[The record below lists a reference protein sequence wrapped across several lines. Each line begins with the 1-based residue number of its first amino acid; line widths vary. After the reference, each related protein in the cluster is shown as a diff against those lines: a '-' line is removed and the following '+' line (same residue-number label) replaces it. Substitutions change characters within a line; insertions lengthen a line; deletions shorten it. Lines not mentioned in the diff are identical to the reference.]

1 MLILKSNLSFLN
13 ARGLKDKVK
22 RKGIFLFCKGQKTHF
37 IFLQETHF
45 TEEDAAFWKMQWGD
59 TILFSHGSSRS
70 AGVAIC
76 LNNCLGKVVTSQ
88 SDAHGHW
95 LTAVVN
101 CEGIFVILVNVYGYN
116 SSGQNKILFSNI
128 SEAVAQIKFKFNTNL
143 VLIGGDFNL
152 APDEWLDRSPSS
164 YTSHHFNTLFRIF
177 AI

>member
-1 MLILKSNLSFLN
+1 M
-13 ARGLKDKVK
+13 
-22 RKGIFLFCKGQKTHF
+22 
-37 IFLQETHF
+37 
-45 TEEDAAFWKMQWGD
+45 GD

-76 LNNCLGKVVTSQ
+76 LNNCPGKVVTSQ

-101 CEGIFVILVNVYGYN
+101 CEGIFVILVHVYGYN
-116 SSGQNKILFSNI
+116 SSGQNKILFSII
-128 SEAVAQIKFKFNTNL
+128 SEAVAQIKSKFNTNL

-164 YTSHHFNTLFRIF
+164 YTSHHFNNIIQDFCRLNSLTDIWRVKHPNASQFSWVKPNGLSKSRIDR
-177 AI
+177 